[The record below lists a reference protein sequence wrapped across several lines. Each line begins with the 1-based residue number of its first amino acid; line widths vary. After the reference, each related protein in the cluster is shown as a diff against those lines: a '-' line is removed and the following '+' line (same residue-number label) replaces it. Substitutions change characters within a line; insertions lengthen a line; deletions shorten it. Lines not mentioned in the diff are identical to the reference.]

1 MKRDTV
7 AAVAVAVAI
16 LVMVACVVLSCAGP
30 ARAEETD
37 LYLGPA
43 EIKCQEALAA
53 MENRSWAQLIE
64 QLSVP
69 GEERSSLSLS
79 VSPVPEG
86 QAPRAVKPKDVRL
99 AHAFRFGG
107 DTVIFENMDGGGRCM
122 VRCHNHMVMRGG
134 EIRPEWV
141 IEQLSLAGVGE
152 ARRGPDV
159 IVRK

>member
-1 MKRDTV
+1 MKRDV
-7 AAVAVAVAI
+7 AAVIAVGVAV
-16 LVMVACVVLSCAGP
+16 LVMAVCVVLGFAGP
-30 ARAEETD
+30 ARAEED

-53 MENRSWAQLIE
+53 LENRAWDQVIE
-64 QLSVP
+64 QLTVP
-69 GEERSSLSLS
+69 GEVRASISLQI
-79 VSPVPEG
+79 SPVPEG

-107 DTVIFENMDGGGRCM
+107 DTVILENMDGGGRCT
-122 VRCHNHMVMRGG
+122 VRAHNMIERAGVM
-134 EIRPEWV
+134 RPEWV